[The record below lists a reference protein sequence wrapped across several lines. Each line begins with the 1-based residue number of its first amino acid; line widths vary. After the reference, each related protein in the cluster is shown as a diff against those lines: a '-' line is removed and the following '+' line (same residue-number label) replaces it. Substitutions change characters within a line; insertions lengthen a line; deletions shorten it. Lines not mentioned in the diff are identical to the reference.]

1 MKKITLLVLMLFT
14 ALSYAQIGIN
24 INPPH
29 TSAALDVTSTTAGF
43 LPPRM
48 TALQRA
54 EIVNPALGL
63 MVFCTNCA
71 SGDGELQVNY
81 VSGWKNAA
89 GGDITDP
96 PQIGDYR
103 DGGIVF
109 YIASPPVDLDG
120 DGDLDTGLV
129 CAIQYQTN
137 FSFIAWIIGGSTQT
151 TENGSTSASIG
162 QGQTNTTAM
171 MGQAGYSGGAA
182 KVCNDYSITVNEITY
197 SDWFLP
203 SRDELNQMYTNKATI
218 NNTAAANSGSPFDV
232 GWFWS
237 STESGSNFAACT
249 RFSDGNEAPGR
260 KDFLINMRTVR
271 AF

>member
-1 MKKITLLVLMLFT
+1 MRKITVIVLMLFT
-14 ALSYAQIGIN
+14 ALSYSQVGIN
-24 INPPH
+24 IATPH
-29 TSAALDVTSTTAGF
+29 TSSALDITSTTAGF

-81 VSGWKNAA
+81 ASGWKNAA
-89 GGDITDP
+89 GGDITDPP

-109 YIASPPVDLDG
+109 YIASPPADLDG

-129 CAIQYQTN
+129 CAIQDHPN
-137 FSFIAWIIGGSTQT
+137 RIAWILGGSTQT
-151 TENGSTSASIG
+151 TANDGTSASIG

-182 KVCNDYSITVNEITY
+182 AVCNDYSITVNEITY

-203 SRDELNQMYTNKATI
+203 SKDELNQMYKNKATI
-218 NNTAAANSGSPFDV
+218 NTTAVANGGSNFADSYY
-232 GWFWS
+232 WS
-237 STESGSNFAACT
+237 STENDNILAWIQYFSNGTQNHFYKSLPYYVRA
-249 RFSDGNEAPGR
+249 
-260 KDFLINMRTVR
+260 VR